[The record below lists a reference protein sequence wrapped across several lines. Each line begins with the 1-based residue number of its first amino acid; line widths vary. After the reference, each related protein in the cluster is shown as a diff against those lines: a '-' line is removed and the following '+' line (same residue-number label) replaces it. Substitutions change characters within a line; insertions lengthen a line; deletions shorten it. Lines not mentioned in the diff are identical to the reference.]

1 MRFPAAEDRLVAEAL
16 RALPAVGGGVAAS
29 GAGQRQ
35 RAILARAELHGVAGV
50 LWDAWKAAGVPVDA
64 DLAMRAEA
72 GAIARELDHEG
83 HLAML
88 RQIDAHLSVPATV
101 LKGPLFARRY
111 YAHPSARGTSDI
123 DLLVDE
129 SQLERVIAS
138 LAPLGYTV
146 FDSHDE
152 VAWSRREHHHLH
164 LTRPRSPDLELHFH
178 AHRGFGVTLRSDTL
192 TERRVGVDGFAR
204 LCVPAAE
211 DELVFLAVHAA
222 SHRFGRLS
230 WLYDMRLVVERMTD
244 EQLALV
250 ARRAKAWGVS
260 RVLALTGELLVEV
273 LGVSPSRVRPLGAL
287 SVGRRPLVRAVVAE
301 PRSGVLRSATRFAY
315 TTMLADS
322 MVASV
327 RYARTSSFA
336 HARRVLGLD

>member
-1 MRFPAAEDRLVAEAL
+1 VRFPAAEDRLVADAL
-16 RALPAVGGGVAAS
+16 RALPAVGAGVAAS
-29 GAGQRQ
+29 GERQ
-35 RAILARAELHGVAGV
+35 RAVLARAELHGVAGV
-50 LWDAWKAAGVPVDA
+50 LWDAWKAAGVPVDRE
-64 DLAMRAEA
+64 LALRAEA

-83 HLAML
+83 HIAML
-88 RQIDAHLSVPATV
+88 RRIDAHLAVPATA

-123 DLLVDE
+123 DLLIDE
-129 SQLERVIAS
+129 SELERVIAS

-146 FDSHDE
+146 FDSHEE

-192 TERRVGVDGFAR
+192 AERNVAVDGFVNLR
-204 LCVPAAE
+204 VPAAE

-230 WLYDMRLVVERMTD
+230 WLYDMRLVVESMSPD
-244 EQLALV
+244 QLALA
-250 ARRAKAWGVS
+250 ARRARSWGVS
-260 RVLALTGELLVEV
+260 RVLALTAELLVDV
-273 LGVSPSRVRPLGAL
+273 LGVSRALVRPLGSL
-287 SVGRRPLVRAVVAE
+287 STGLRPFVRAVVAE

-322 MVASV
+322 MAASV
-327 RYARTSSFA
+327 RYAKASSFA
-336 HARRVLGLD
+336 HARRVLGRD